1 MQALVNGK
9 VISRVRWALV
19 ATLVFAAAI
28 LNTSWTVAVAGESD
42 VLRGT
47 LENGLRVII
56 VRNKLAPVVSMSVN
70 YLVGSDE
77 APTGFPG
84 MAHAQE
90 HMMFRGSPG
99 LSADQL
105 ADIGSMMGGNF
116 NADTRESVTQYLF
129 TVPADDLDVALHIE
143 ASRMRGVSDSD
154 VDWDRER
161 GAIEQ
166 EVAQDLSNPTYVLF
180 ADLRS
185 AMFAGTPY
193 EHDALGTKAS
203 FDKTTGMMLKR
214 FHDRWYAPNNAI
226 LLIVGDVDP
235 AGALDTVKTLFG
247 GIPAK
252 KLPAR
257 PALKFGPVTARSI
270 SLESDLPFGM
280 QGIALRMPGLDNPD
294 YAAAEIL
301 ADVLNSQRGE
311 LFGLVP
317 QGKALSTEF
326 SLDSLPRAGIG
337 FVMAAFPAGQ
347 DPRAI
352 EQDLRTTLQK
362 VTKNG
367 VPPELVAAAKAQ
379 ERRQAEAEKNSIEG
393 LASVWAEAVA
403 VDGLSSPDDDLARI
417 EKVTV
422 EDVNRAA
429 RKYLDLDHAVFTVLT
444 PRGSGKPLSAR
455 GFGGQE
461 NIALGEAKPT
471 ALPEWAQAALNRLS
485 VPSSTLHPVV
495 STLSNGMTLV
505 VQPEDVSDIVSV
517 YGHIKN
523 RPELEVPKGQEGLS
537 QVLDQLF
544 SYGTERYDRVAYQ
557 AALDDI
563 GAEEHAGVDFSLEVL
578 NEDFDR
584 GIELLAEDELR
595 PALPTEAFET
605 VRSQI
610 ARLVAGRLQSPGYLA
625 QRSLRAALYPKDD
638 PTLREALPATI
649 QALSLNDVRAYFH
662 AAFRPDLATVVVI
675 GKITPERAKAA
686 VEKYFGD
693 WKADT
698 PKPETDLPPV
708 PQNAAATTS
717 IPDQSRVQDKVVLSE
732 TLGLTRSDPDYYALE
747 LGNAVLGGS
756 FYATRLTRDLRKDS
770 GLVYSVGSDIVA
782 NKTRAY
788 YLIQYA
794 SDPQNVSKADSI
806 VVREFQ
812 AMQEK
817 SVSLDE
823 LAGVKALLLR
833 KIPLEEASTHDIASG
848 FLERHTLELPLDE
861 PTVAARHYLELGP
874 ADVQAAFRKWVR
886 PGDFVRVSQGP
897 HPN

>member
-1 MQALVNGK
+1 MQALIDRK
-9 VISRVRWALV
+9 VISRVRCALV
-19 ATLVFAAAI
+19 ATFVFATAT
-28 LNTSWTVAVAGESD
+28 LSTSWTIAFAGESD

-47 LENGLRVII
+47 LENGLKVII
-56 VRNKLAPVVSMSVN
+56 VRNRLAPVVSMSVN

-77 APTGFPG
+77 APEGFPG

-90 HMMFRGSPG
+90 HMMFRGSPD

-105 ADIGSMMGGNF
+105 ADIGGMMGGNF
-116 NADTRESVTQYLF
+116 NADTRENVTQYLF

-143 ASRMRGVSDSD
+143 ASRMSGVSDSEE
-154 VDWDRER
+154 DWDRER

-203 FDKTTGMMLKR
+203 FDRTTGILLKH
-214 FHDRWYAPNNAI
+214 FHDQWYAPNNAI
-226 LLIVGDVDP
+226 VLIVGDVDP
-235 AGALDTVKTLFG
+235 ATTLTTVKKLFG
-247 GIPAK
+247 GIPSK
-252 KLPAR
+252 QLPAR
-257 PALKFGPVTARSI
+257 PELKFGPVKARSI

-280 QGIALRMPGLDNPD
+280 QGIAMRMPGLDSPD

-301 ADVLNSQRGE
+301 ADVLNSQRGD
-311 LFGLVP
+311 LFGLIP

-326 SLDSLPRAGIG
+326 SLNSLPKAGIG

-347 DPRAI
+347 DPKAI
-352 EQDLRTTLQK
+352 AQDLRTTLQK
-362 VTKNG
+362 VTQDG
-367 VPPELVAAAKAQ
+367 VSPELVTAAKAQ
-379 ERRQAEAEKNSIEG
+379 ERRQAEAEKDSIEG

-403 VDGLSSPDDDLARI
+403 VDGLSSPDDDLVRI

-422 EDVNRAA
+422 EDVNRVA
-429 RKYLDLDHAVFTVLT
+429 RKYLDLDHAIFTVLT

-461 NIALGEAKPT
+461 SIALGEAKPT
-471 ALPEWAQAALNRLS
+471 ALPDWAETALGRLNA
-485 VPSSTLHPVV
+485 PSSSLHPVV
-495 STLSNGMTLV
+495 STLSNGMTLI
-505 VQPEDVSDIVSV
+505 VQQEDVSDTVSI
-517 YGHIKN
+517 YGHVTN

-537 QVLDQLF
+537 QVLDELF
-544 SYGTERYDRVAYQ
+544 SYGTERYSRVAYQ
-557 AALDDI
+557 AALDSI
-563 GAEEHAGVDFSLEVL
+563 GAEEHAGIDFSLEVL
-578 NEDFDR
+578 SENFDR
-584 GIELLAEDELR
+584 GVELLAEDELH
-595 PALPTEAFET
+595 PALPKEDFET
-605 VRSQI
+605 VRNQI
-610 ARLVAGRLQSPGYLA
+610 AKLVAGRLQSPGYQV

-638 PTLREALPATI
+638 PTLREALPTTI
-649 QALSLNDVRAYFH
+649 QALSLDDARAYFH
-662 AAFRPDLATVVVI
+662 AAFRPDLTTVVVI

-686 VEKYFGD
+686 VEQYFGN
-693 WKADT
+693 WKADP

-708 PQNAAATTS
+708 PQNAAVTTS
-717 IPDQSRVQDKVVLSE
+717 VPDQSRVQDKVILSE

-747 LGNAVLGGS
+747 LGNSVLGGS
-756 FYATRLTRDLRKDS
+756 FYATRLSRDLRKDS

-817 SVSLDE
+817 PVSLNE
-823 LAGVKALLLR
+823 LASVKALLLR
-833 KIPLEEASTHDIASG
+833 KIPLEEASMRDIAHG
-848 FLERHTLELPLDE
+848 FIERRTLDLPLDE
-861 PTVAARHYLELGP
+861 PIIAARRYLELSP
-874 ADVQAAFRKWVR
+874 ADVQAAFKKWMRPQDLVR
-886 PGDFVRVSQGP
+886 ISQGP
-897 HPN
+897 APS